1 MIVAS
6 SVAILFAL
14 TYGGARYPLS
24 SWRIIVPL
32 VLGLVG
38 LVVFALYESLP
49 SVKEPVMP
57 PRLFKNRT
65 SAAVIAITFFNSVL
79 LFWAM
84 YFLPVYFQAVQTS
97 SPRRSGVQLLPFVL
111 VAVPGAIVAVIVL
124 TKFGRY
130 RPLHHVGLA
139 ITTMGLGLFTLS
151 TPTPQQRNG
160 SSSRSSRASA
170 QEWCSTPASRHARLP
185 YRRAIRPPQPQ
196 HGPSSTASAAS
207 GASSSGA
214 IFNSRSSALAS
225 TVTDLTA
232 QASLTSGRAYE
243 HATSAFVDSFSGNL
257 RERIIGLYTESLQT
271 VWQVAIAFCG
281 LAFLLVFLERE
292 VPLRKELDTEYGLE
306 EQNRKERKLKS
317 GGEKEEDARTEPV
330 AASNQGHIV

>member
-1 MIVAS
+1 M
-6 SVAILFAL
+6 
-14 TYGGARYPLS
+14 
-24 SWRIIVPL
+24 
-32 VLGLVG
+32 VL
-38 LVVFALYESLP
+38 
-49 SVKEPVMP
+49 
-57 PRLFKNRT
+57 NT
-65 SAAVIAITFFNSVL
+65 
-79 LFWAM
+79 
-84 YFLPVYFQAVQTS
+84 
-97 SPRRSGVQLLPFVL
+97 
-111 VAVPGAIVAVIVL
+111 
-124 TKFGRY
+124 
-130 RPLHHVGLA
+130 
-139 ITTMGLGLFTLS
+139 
-151 TPTPQQRNG
+151 
-160 SSSRSSRASA
+160 
-170 QEWCSTPASRHARLP
+170 RLP
-185 YRRAIRPPQPQ
+185 ACQAPLPESDQAAATATWAFIHSFGSIWGVVIQRHLQQPLQRP
-196 HGPSSTASAAS
+196 S
-207 GASSSGA
+207 
-214 IFNSRSSALAS
+214 L